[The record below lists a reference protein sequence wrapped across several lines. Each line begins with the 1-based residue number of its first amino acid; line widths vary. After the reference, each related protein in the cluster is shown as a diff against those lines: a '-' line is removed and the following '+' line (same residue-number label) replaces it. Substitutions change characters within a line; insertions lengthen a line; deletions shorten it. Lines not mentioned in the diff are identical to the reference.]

1 MLNSDLAVLARAN
14 SPSITVFD
22 CLGPRPDLRVAR
34 ADLAVVRR
42 WRVADRLLAAANYA
56 AAIYLSGLRRPD
68 HQELDQGQLPQ
79 TPARHVRDAVD

>member
-1 MLNSDLAVLARAN
+1 
-14 SPSITVFD
+14 
-22 CLGPRPDLRVAR
+22 
-34 ADLAVVRR
+34 
-42 WRVADRLLAAANYA
+42 VADRLLAAANYA